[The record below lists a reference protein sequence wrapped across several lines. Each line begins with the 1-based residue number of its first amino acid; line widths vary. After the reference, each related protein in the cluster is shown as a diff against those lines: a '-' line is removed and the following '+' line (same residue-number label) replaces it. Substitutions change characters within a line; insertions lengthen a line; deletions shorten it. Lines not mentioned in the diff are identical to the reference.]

1 MIVFVLRKRTADLGQ
16 SLPRDSLKLSPVL
29 QLFLIR
35 CSFQDTF
42 DITVRNSISLEQYSR
57 KYSNIE
63 TQKYRKIEK

>member
-35 CSFQDTF
+35 YSFQDTF
-42 DITVRNSISLEQYSR
+42 NGTFRDWISLEQYSR